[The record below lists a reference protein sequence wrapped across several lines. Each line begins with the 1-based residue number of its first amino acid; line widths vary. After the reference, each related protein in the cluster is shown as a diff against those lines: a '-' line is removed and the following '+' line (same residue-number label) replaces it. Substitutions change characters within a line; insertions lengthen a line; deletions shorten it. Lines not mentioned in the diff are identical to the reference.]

1 MNRWEK
7 EVLQSLLADEE
18 SVLKEL
24 KKQYKN
30 ALADINEKVKLFQSD
45 IDVLDE
51 ALSSDGLDEGMKTAL
66 KSQRQSKIYQQQFQK
81 ALKSQ
86 VGGILDKM
94 HGDNYSTISEYL
106 NGCYEQG
113 FVGTMYDMAKQGVP
127 LIIPIDQAA
136 AVKAVLTDSKVSKGL
151 YNALGVNVGNLK
163 KAITREISRGIASAL
178 PYRDIARN
186 LSSVTKAPY
195 SRTKTITRTEGHRIQ
210 QTSAADAQFAAKKK
224 GADVVKQWDASLD
237 ARTRDSHAAIDG
249 EIREI
254 DDKFSN
260 GLRFPGDPN
269 GPAAEVINC
278 RCTANTRARWALDED
293 ELRTLKEHASF
304 FGLDKTKNFKEFN
317 EKYSAATFSVNKNDI
332 NYMSN
337 AFRPKFSNNVTETN
351 VVIKDKNELKTV
363 TLKLK
368 KVTNSSFEMYADTD
382 VTRRNKAI
390 RLTEKNL
397 AEVLKTLP
405 KDFSI
410 PKVAVVDFEKNGL
423 NRAAIGAY
431 YTATDTVFFNSK
443 YDTSQKISDF
453 LKKKSG
459 WFAGTSEYS
468 PYRHELGHKYYE
480 DTVKSLAKSKNM
492 SYNKAK
498 DKVDD
503 IIQSYVGK
511 SHRNGTNIEKVL
523 GRNAAEKYEEHFY
536 SEVTAECFS
545 VSDDN
550 DFARELLYLLKGVV

>member
-51 ALSSDGLDEGMKTAL
+51 ALSSDGLDEGMKAAL

-186 LSSVTKAPY
+186 LSNVSKAPY

-249 EIREI
+249 EIQEI
-254 DDKFSN
+254 DEKFSN

-269 GPAAEVINC
+269 GPAAEVVNC

-317 EKYSAATFSVNKNDI
+317 EKYLKAVDKVEKSDIIKLEDFTIGRSLGAKAKNYDI
-332 NYMSN
+332 KL
-337 AFRPKFSNNVTETN
+337 PNNEIVHLTEGSRVTN
-351 VVIKDKNELKTV
+351 VQVIAGKGRKREIDIV
-363 TLKLK
+363 QTLLTKYPGTK
-368 KVTNSSFEMYADTD
+368 EPEWQKVKGIGY
-382 VTRRNKAI
+382 
-390 RLTEKNL
+390 
-397 AEVLKTLP
+397 
-405 KDFSI
+405 
-410 PKVAVVDFEKNGL
+410 VDFHGESYK
-423 NRAAIGAY
+423 A
-431 YTATDTVFFNSK
+431 
-443 YDTSQKISDF
+443 
-453 LKKKSG
+453 
-459 WFAGTSEYS
+459 
-468 PYRHELGHKYYE
+468 ELHWYQE
-480 DTVKSLAKSKNM
+480 PS
-492 SYNKAK
+492 
-498 DKVDD
+498 
-503 IIQSYVGK
+503 VGK
-511 SHRNGTNIEKVL
+511 VEWKVKPDFNGNWFI
-523 GRNAAEKYEEHFY
+523 YE
-536 SEVTAECFS
+536 
-545 VSDDN
+545 
-550 DFARELLYLLKGVV
+550 G

>member
-1 MNRWEK
+1 M
-7 EVLQSLLADEE
+7 QSLFQDKETFVEFAD
-18 SVLKEL
+18 SL
-24 KKQYKN
+24 KKKNKVLWNKFKQAIRKFLDKLDTALKGFAGEKAEGFAGEAVQN
-30 ALADINEKVKLFQSD
+30 ALTDINEKVKLFQSD
-45 IDVLDE
+45 IDILDE
-51 ALSSDGLDEGMKTAL
+51 ALSSDGLDEGMKAAL

-186 LSSVTKAPY
+186 LSSVTKAPF

-237 ARTRDSHAAIDG
+237 ARTRDSHASIDG

-317 EKYSAATFSVNKNDI
+317 EKYLKAVDKVEKSDIILPRQNAYGFETIKDHHGIIDDIVSNGIPTCNPNFSTGQWGYTQNCQRCVQA
-332 NYMSN
+332 YE
-337 AFRPKFSNNVTETN
+337 FRRRGYN
-351 VVIKDKNELKTV
+351 VVATERPVKNNKIIWGCECFTDADGNPAKFVFRQTSSTIKKVLNSAPDGSRYTIYVRWKGRSNGAHVFVAEKENGVVRYIDPQTGRMDASGYFSQGSEGHFGYFRMDDKQLTTDKTV
-363 TLKLK
+363 I
-368 KVTNSSFEMYADTD
+368 N
-382 VTRRNKAI
+382 
-390 RLTEKNL
+390 
-397 AEVLKTLP
+397 
-405 KDFSI
+405 
-410 PKVAVVDFEKNGL
+410 
-423 NRAAIGAY
+423 
-431 YTATDTVFFNSK
+431 ATME
-443 YDTSQKISDF
+443 
-453 LKKKSG
+453 KKK
-459 WFAGTSEYS
+459 
-468 PYRHELGHKYYE
+468 
-480 DTVKSLAKSKNM
+480 
-492 SYNKAK
+492 
-498 DKVDD
+498 
-503 IIQSYVGK
+503 
-511 SHRNGTNIEKVL
+511 
-523 GRNAAEKYEEHFY
+523 
-536 SEVTAECFS
+536 
-545 VSDDN
+545 
-550 DFARELLYLLKGVV
+550 

>member
-24 KKQYKN
+24 EKQYKN

-45 IDVLDE
+45 IDILDE
-51 ALSSDGLDEGMKTAL
+51 ALSSDGLDEGMKAAL

-186 LSSVTKAPY
+186 LSNVTKAPY

-293 ELRTLKEHASF
+293 EFYELKDRAAY
-304 FGLDKTKNFKEFN
+304 FGLDKTANFEEFRR
-317 EKYSAATFSVNKNDI
+317 KYIQSSDQLADPPVCIAGVDC
-332 NYMSN
+332 
-337 AFRPKFSNNVTETN
+337 
-351 VVIKDKNELKTV
+351 TV
-363 TLKLK
+363 TNGVFGFHDGRGGVAKTIQATTYETPDGTK
-368 KVTNSSFEMYADTD
+368 FVFPAKYIKAHQQMTPEQAIRCWNQVPSEI
-382 VTRRNKAI
+382 RNKAQKTIEFVDYYNPADSYWRKKYKNFPHSYATGGNTITFYRYDFPHDDDYVVRTYCHEAGHFIDLNKGTAGKFSSESLWTNAMNYDIIISGKKSCTTYGENSASEDFAESMAEYI
-390 RLTEKNL
+390 RD
-397 AEVLKTLP
+397 KTG
-405 KDFSI
+405 
-410 PKVAVVDFEKNGL
+410 FEKNFP
-423 NRAAIGAY
+423 NRAAIL
-431 YTATDTVFFNSK
+431 AT
-443 YDTSQKISDF
+443 I
-453 LKKKSG
+453 
-459 WFAGTSEYS
+459 
-468 PYRHELGHKYYE
+468 
-480 DTVKSLAKSKNM
+480 
-492 SYNKAK
+492 
-498 DKVDD
+498 
-503 IIQSYVGK
+503 
-511 SHRNGTNIEKVL
+511 
-523 GRNAAEKYEEHFY
+523 
-536 SEVTAECFS
+536 
-545 VSDDN
+545 VSI
-550 DFARELLYLLKGVV
+550 